1 MSTQSNK
8 FYTIKEASQLSGLPS
23 STLRYYESIGIIQSV
38 ARDNSSGHRT
48 YTQEDINTIDSI
60 ACLSAT
66 GMPLEDM
73 RMYLDNWDKG
83 PKEVEVEIRLLK
95 AQERRLKEEQA
106 YIKIRRDYVK
116 LKISYWRA
124 VKNGN
129 TAEVDRIIGEA
140 RTLATALKF
149 SKLK

>member
-23 STLRYYESIGIIQSV
+23 STLRYYESVGIIQSV
-38 ARDNSSGHRT
+38 ARDNSSGHRA
-48 YTQEDINTIDSI
+48 YTQEDIDTIDAI

-83 PKEVEVEIRLLK
+83 PKGVEVEIRLLK

-124 VKNGN
+124 VKNDD
-129 TAEVDRIIGEA
+129 TAQVERIIEEA
-140 RTLATALKF
+140 LTLATTLKF

>member
-1 MSTQSNK
+1 
-8 FYTIKEASQLSGLPS
+8 
-23 STLRYYESIGIIQSV
+23 
-38 ARDNSSGHRT
+38 
-48 YTQEDINTIDSI
+48 
-60 ACLSAT
+60 
-66 GMPLEDM
+66 
-73 RMYLDNWDKG
+73 MYLDNWDKG